1 MCKLTSI
8 HGSKCGHILKVEYTL
23 CQSAPVPNR
32 CPTMISSIESSSRD
46 PQTPFCP
53 KCSERM
59 KAEIIANFHKERAE
73 MTRVA
78 RARHWTDEDIS
89 VMRIELRDRLYARLK
104 YVNRPLPPLP
114 SSTRG
119 K

>member
-1 MCKLTSI
+1 
-8 HGSKCGHILKVEYTL
+8 
-23 CQSAPVPNR
+23 
-32 CPTMISSIESSSRD
+32 
-46 PQTPFCP
+46 
-53 KCSERM
+53 
-59 KAEIIANFHKERAE
+59 

-89 VMRIELRDRLYARLK
+89 VMRIELRDGLYARLK